1 MYCRKGKQKE
11 NNNIRTSNK
20 TERKKEK
27 GTFRLKNNNNKKN
40 MSNNLAA
47 YFGINPSSNSRS
59 PGRPDADTDED
70 MGPSVSMARHAETD
84 AEFEKNTF
92 NLKRTRSMGLF
103 DDYIDP
109 TKKLTEE
116 EKGKAKGRGGGGGE
130 RDSSMDKDS
139 HTVRPTIRES
149 GGDVSS
155 VGSKVVTADTTVD
168 ISTQN
173 MALSREANMFLG
185 NADMGTSIEQQQ
197 QQQTGIING
206 ATPSQA
212 FPSGSNLSLDPD
224 SGSSSN
230 SESESDS
237 ESFTDSDSESNS
249 DTEPP
254 DRTPCSTSSSTSP
267 PPPDTD
273 NIFLPQDDTDAMR
286 EPERHVDYLSHAWK
300 ESEISNSWKYIV
312 LKKKKRD
319 TDLVNATRL
328 ENASW
333 RTWAKARNHLKTV
346 SPATVNWS
354 KDSDITWLYG
364 PIVRDNNNGNDLDD
378 GDIQSTGDNDNKSS
392 NNNNTNASSN
402 DGNDEYERGYGS
414 DDETSKRIAG
424 TFNKVGGYRGNGTP
438 TGRNVGN
445 RSGKRLKPIL
455 KKRTV
460 SEIIEE
466 NAQWRLNEARRH
478 FLEMKLSRRRQDPND
493 IHDDYDMLAARVNA
507 QYFDDEQ
514 LAIQRPGSSGSGGS
528 SKTVRIVVEEP
539 EDSGATVGGG
549 TEISDESHAYS
560 DKPSAALSSV
570 TNSPYSS
577 SRSGGDQSSMSPS
590 EGSASPAFSISS
602 ILVSKDPRGRTF
614 GRGPASR
621 EKSSKSDK
629 HIRFND
635 RVEQCIILKD
645 SDTDESSYEPEAS
658 VESNASG
665 SNHSRRQAKHTAS
678 RLSSGDD
685 VSSERSSDLSS
696 TDSND
701 EDEDEDHDGLFIN
714 ARFSRRPSNV
724 ASKPSVDGITAP
736 SPGKPLRPRIK
747 FLPATTLN
755 YGSDEE
761 SDSSS
766 IYSYGNAVSHNVN
779 TQRGYDYI
787 YDYNSVYTGDTSNFL
802 PIDSIDILDVPEG
815 ISLET
820 SIADSSKNSYQFEV
834 GNAPTQNP
842 SSTVDN
848 AVDTGVLQTQ
858 STLHQSESSVVS
870 EDVDFNASDDPYLGP
885 SSSDEVGREFIED
898 GEYPSSD
905 YSTAGEDRSLNSS
918 VEDDTVAEYKGV
930 ALQRTESAS
939 ANRNAESF
947 KDLVDIFSGRVHN
960 QAISSEQNQSRPP
973 ELIHKVGSVTG
984 GRRRHGAPIIPR
996 RTSSG
1001 NNFIFDSDSD
1011 EEDSEEDSDDSETE
1025 RRSPNRLFRVGGT
1038 TVGPAEPVAATI
1050 ITRPKSPRHRLTPPQ
1065 RTSSSSLLS
1074 INSNSSGS
1082 NVGTRGSS
1090 AEINGSLRI
1099 GANVAVP
1106 PEVTPTNVEGTV
1118 ESIASQRDSLK
1129 KK

>member
-1 MYCRKGKQKE
+1 
-11 NNNIRTSNK
+11 
-20 TERKKEK
+20 
-27 GTFRLKNNNNKKN
+27 

-47 YFGINPSSNSRS
+47 YFGINSSSNRRS
-59 PGRPDADTDED
+59 PGHPDVDKDED

-116 EKGKAKGRGGGGGE
+116 EKGKAKVRGGGEG
-130 RDSSMDKDS
+130 DSNMDKDS
-139 HTVRPTIRES
+139 NSVRPTIIE
-149 GGDVSS
+149 GGSDVSN
-155 VGSKVVTADTTVD
+155 VGSTVVTADTTLD
-168 ISTQN
+168 SPTQN
-173 MALSREANMFLG
+173 MALSREANIFLG
-185 NADMGTSIEQQQ
+185 NANMGPSIQQQ
-197 QQQTGIING
+197 QQQQQQQAGVINATNG
-206 ATPSQA
+206 ATLPQA
-212 FPSGSNLSLDPD
+212 FSSGSNTSLGPD
-224 SGSSSN
+224 SGSNSSSN
-230 SESESDS
+230 SESESES

-254 DRTPCSTSSSTSP
+254 DRTPRSTSSSTSP
-267 PPPDTD
+267 PPADTD
-273 NIFLPQDDTDAMR
+273 SILLPQDDTDAMR

-300 ESEISNSWKYIV
+300 ESEISSSWKYIV

-319 TDLVNATRL
+319 TDLVNARRL

-364 PIVRDNNNGNDLDD
+364 PIVRDDNNGDELDD
-378 GDIQSTGDNDNKSS
+378 GDIQRTGDNDN
-392 NNNNTNASSN
+392 NNNTKINASSN
-402 DGNDEYERGYGS
+402 DVNDQYERGYGS

-424 TFNKVGGYRGNGTP
+424 TFNKVGGPRGNGTP
-438 TGRNVGN
+438 TGRNAGN
-445 RSGKRLKPIL
+445 RSGKNLKPIL

-514 LAIQRPGSSGSGGS
+514 LAYQRPGSSGSSGS

-539 EDSGATVGGG
+539 VDSEAIAGDG
-549 TEISDESHAYS
+549 TEISDESHSHS
-560 DKPSAALSSV
+560 DRPYTAPAQV
-570 TNSPYSS
+570 TNSPYSPP
-577 SRSGGDQSSMSPS
+577 RSGGDQPSTSPT
-590 EGSASPAFSISS
+590 EGSTSPTFSISS

-614 GRGPASR
+614 GRGPVSK

-645 SDTDESSYEPEAS
+645 SDTDESNYELEAS
-658 VESNASG
+658 AESNVSG
-665 SNHSRRQAKHTAS
+665 SNRSRRQAKHTAP
-678 RLSSGDD
+678 RLGSGDD
-685 VSSERSSDLSS
+685 VSSGHSSDLSS

-820 SIADSSKNSYQFEV
+820 SIADSSKNAYQFEV
-834 GNAPTQNP
+834 GNAPTQNA
-842 SSTVDN
+842 SSTVGN
-848 AVDTGVLQTQ
+848 VVDTGALQTQ
-858 STLHQSESSVVS
+858 STIHQSESSIVS

-885 SSSDEVGREFIED
+885 SSSDEAGHEFIED
-898 GEYPSSD
+898 GEYPGSD
-905 YSTAGEDRSLNSS
+905 DSTAGEDRSLNSS
-918 VEDDTVAEYKGV
+918 MEEDMVAEYKGV

-947 KDLVDIFSGRVHN
+947 KDLVDIFSRRAHN
-960 QAISSEQNQSRPP
+960 QAPPGEESQSKPP
-973 ELIHKVGSVTG
+973 ELTHEVGNEAGS
-984 GRRRHGAPIIPR
+984 RRRRGAPILPR

-1025 RRSPNRLFRVGGT
+1025 RRLSNQLFRAGGT
-1038 TVGPAEPVAATI
+1038 AVEPVEPAAATI
-1050 ITRPKSPRHRLTPPQ
+1050 ITRPKSPRHKLTPPQ

-1090 AEINGSLRI
+1090 TEINGSLRI

-1106 PEVTPTNVEGTV
+1106 PEVTPTNVAAEVSYSPAEGTV
-1118 ESIASQRDSLK
+1118 KSIVSQRELLK
-1129 KK
+1129 KDSV